1 MYEMLPPNDHPTA
14 PKRPNCATRRC
25 QSARPERSA
34 TAIPASAPGIIAPNS
49 CPKLPRIPQPRE
61 SDRATSVTNDQRLRR
76 SVVCSIAR
84 ASAHLVRSLFHRR
97 EEAGREAL
105 HSAEVGADL
114 IFGRAA
120 GAEGR
125 LRLVTDRED

>member
-1 MYEMLPPNDHPTA
+1 
-14 PKRPNCATRRC
+14 
-25 QSARPERSA
+25 
-34 TAIPASAPGIIAPNS
+34 AIPASAPGIIAPNS

-61 SDRATSVTNDQRLRR
+61 SDTAASVTNDQRRRR
-76 SVVCSIAR
+76 SVVCSIAC
-84 ASAHLVRSLFHRR
+84 ASAHLGRSLFHRR

-125 LRLVTDRED
+125 LRLVTDREDLVECRSIQLLQRRAHHGVVPVALIAVPLLP